1 MSGSVIS
8 AESKVL
14 LAKVFICFFMACFIV
29 TVGLVVGNKF
39 SSSDDSRTGWA
50 VDDPFLGFSV
60 SVICCLAVLLLLSMI
75 TLVLMWG
82 TVPKKHRKTFS
93 AAVLWLSLTIAK
105 LLWNTK
111 LMMVDGKLYV
121 QGKPVNTKPGTDPK
135 NDKAPGTVPWL
146 LDVSESIRIHR
157 MLFRQLVLA

>member
-1 MSGSVIS
+1 MSESVIS
-8 AESKVL
+8 AESKVS

-29 TVGLVVGNKF
+29 TVGIVVGNKF
-39 SSSDDSRTGWA
+39 SSDDSRSGWA
-50 VDDPFLGFSV
+50 VDAPFLGFSV
-60 SVICCLAVLLLLSMI
+60 SVICCLAVLLLLSML

-82 TVPKKHRKTFS
+82 TIPGKRRKNFS

-111 LMMVDGKLYV
+111 LMMVEGKLYV
-121 QGKPVNTKPGTDPK
+121 QGKPINANPSPDPK
-135 NDKAPGTVPWL
+135 DYKAPGTVPWL

-157 MLFRQLVLA
+157 ILFRQLVLA